1 MIVRLILSAVAVW
14 LAAAVLD
21 GVTIDHWGWSVVIAI
36 VMGLINS
43 VIRPVVKFFS
53 LPLNV
58 LTLGLFTL
66 VINGAMVMLCACCV
80 PAFHV
85 DSLGTGILYSIILIA
100 VNWLLNLIFNK

>member
-1 MIVRLILSAVAVW
+1 
-14 LAAAVLD
+14 
-21 GVTIDHWGWSVVIAI
+21 
-36 VMGLINS
+36 